1 MYHDNQIR
9 IKTGK
14 EIVNKDL
21 GNIITINNVENAQK
35 DNNGI
40 TLNSYINNVSQSED
54 NTLTFTTGE
63 QAFNNI
69 KGQTFTINYVDTANK
84 AERDINGNE
93 IISTYAKTQHT
104 HNINQINN
112 LDTYIESIITNTI
125 NTLIREGKISLITN
139 SVQLS
144 QYPLL

>member
-1 MYHDNQIR
+1 MYHDDQIR

-40 TLNSYINNVSQSED
+40 TLNSYINSVSQSED

-144 QYPLL
+144 QYPFL